1 MYGVN
6 CFLKENIFVSY
17 INEEI
22 AYNIVVSCIF
32 NYLLTVFCKIKPVLQ
47 FYVLKLNNLNSLKS
61 TQTTKLSWVL

>member
-22 AYNIVVSCIF
+22 AYNIVNCFLAYLIIF
-32 NYLLTVFCKIKPVLQ
+32 
-47 FYVLKLNNLNSLKS
+47 
-61 TQTTKLSWVL
+61 